1 MARRKTSETQPAIAG
16 EVIEKAQIAVP
27 APDRIRISILGG
39 VGPKSDELSERLP
52 RRKRASIYY
61 EMYRQHATV
70 RAAIEKIAKVAV
82 ANGFTLVP
90 EEPGADV
97 PKEPAKAIRKFLRQ
111 SNSTQLFRLTYKDLL
126 IYGNCFWWVEKTR
139 GTKPYRAKRLHPRY
153 VDIQTDGVEVTKYV
167 YSPDTADDSQ
177 TREYLPGEIVH
188 FKIDDP
194 GDDLYGLSLLDS
206 LQNSVAIDLFAAQ
219 YNGKFFENSAQT
231 GTIFA
236 LKSQDPAEIERN
248 REYLN
253 QNYTGTENAHKPL
266 LLEGEVDVKKSVS
279 SPQEMQFIEGR
290 KFNRE
295 EILSVLDLPPD
306 KLGIYEDVN
315 RSTSTESDNSFRQE
329 TIQPLQSIVEEEFNN
344 RIILEMFGYDDILFA
359 HSEVSR
365 RDSLDQMK
373 LLSEAERMGVMS
385 PNEIRAQQFGLPP
398 VEGGDEHFIQTAAG
412 LIPLSLLEEVAR
424 HLLMQPQ
431 PASGVGTGSPTGG
444 AKPATAP
451 SAGAAGNMGR
461 KFDPTAPSLGDLR
474 G

>member
-1 MARRKTSETQPAIAG
+1 MARRKTSTTQEASTTQPAIAG
-16 EVIEKAQIAVP
+16 EVIEKAHIAIP
-27 APDRIRISILGG
+27 SPDRVRISILGQ
-39 VGPKSDELSERLP
+39 VKSSGEGLAQRAG
-52 RRKRASIYY
+52 RRTRASIYY
-61 EMYRQHATV
+61 EMYRQHGTV

-82 ANGFTLVP
+82 SNGYTLIP

-126 IYGNCFWWVEKTR
+126 IYGECFWWIEKTR

-153 VDIQTDGVEVTKYV
+153 IDIETDGIEITKFI
-167 YSPDTADDSQ
+167 YSPDGPDAEN
-177 TREYLPGEIVH
+177 TREYSPDEIVH

-206 LQNSVAIDLFAAQ
+206 LQTTVAVDLFAAQ
-219 YNGKFFENSAQT
+219 FNGKFFENAAQT
-231 GTIFA
+231 GTVFA

-253 QNYTGTENAHKPL
+253 QNYVGTENAHKPL
-266 LLEGEVDVKKSVS
+266 LLEGDVDVKKSVS
-279 SPQEMQFIEGR
+279 TPQEMQFIEGR

-315 RSTSTESDNSFRQE
+315 RSTSSESDNSFRQE

-344 RIILEMFGYDDILFA
+344 RVVLEMFGYDNILFA

-412 LIPLSLLEEVAR
+412 LIPLELLEEAAKALFMPV
-424 HLLMQPQ
+424 
-431 PASGVGTGSPTGG
+431 PASGVGTENPAGG
-444 AKPATAP
+444 GEKPAKPE
-451 SAGAAGNMGR
+451 S
-461 KFDPTAPSLGDLR
+461 KFDPAAPSIGDLR